1 MPFQLSPGVAV
12 VEKDFTSIVPAVATS
27 IGAFAGQ
34 FDWGPVLEP
43 ITITSEDELVRRFG
57 TPNNN
62 NFQSFFTAA
71 NFLSYSNNLL
81 LVRQQTTNMKNA
93 VVTPT
98 GAVTSVDVVLGGTG
112 YDSLA
117 TPPAVQILTDGLI
130 DTVTVTNQGSGYV
143 SNNLT
148 SPVVTVND
156 PTGAGAV
163 LEANVSAGR
172 IISIDV
178 IAPGAGYINPTITIT
193 GGNGTGAAATATT
206 INVQE
211 PGGVQ
216 PSATAVLSGGAIT
229 AINLTSA
236 GTGYTSAPN
245 VTIVP
250 ANGDTGAGAIASAV
264 LSGSGVTGITVS
276 NEGTNYTSPTISF
289 TGGGGTGAEAAAVLS
304 GGVSSITLINA
315 GTGYTTEPT
324 VTITPAQG
332 EPGSGAVAVAT
343 TNGNIITS
351 IAIVSAGSGYISEP
365 TVTITGGGGSGAVA
379 DAVVDYSKIYAI
391 DVTDPGAG
399 YTSAPTVVIS
409 DATGTQAVATA
420 TVGTSSIA
428 SINIGNGGAGYK
440 KLPTVT
446 LTGGGGT
453 GAVVGSVTVGA
464 SSVIGVTVSEG
475 GTGLSGAPAI
485 IIEDAASENGITA
498 VATANISTAGV
509 AILNG
514 QFYSANFINGG
525 GVTGEWAA
533 KYPGKLGNSLKVS
546 MADRDTYSTWVYK
559 DEFDSAP
566 GTSEGA
572 AVIGGSND
580 EMHIIVIDEKGYI
593 SGVENAVL
601 EKYAFVSK
609 ASDNKK
615 PDGTNNYYKDVINGR
630 SEWLWWTDHTDKV
643 TGGYA
648 ATNWGT
654 VMAGTTFKSMTAPLT
669 QSLSGGIDDNSST
682 DGQKMAAYDLFA
694 NATLYDINLIMMGK
708 ASSTVT
714 NFVIDNVAL
723 TRLDAVV
730 FISPEDVDSGEVI
743 IGDGATAVNK
753 IIDYRNELGSNSYS
767 VLDSGYKYQYDRY
780 NDVYRWVP
788 MNGDIAGLCARTDY
802 TNDPWWS
809 PGGLNRGQI
818 KNVVRLSCN
827 PNQTMRDNLYRN
839 SINPVVTFPGQ
850 GTVLFGDKTLLAKPS
865 AFDRINVRRLFIV
878 LEKSIATAAKYQ
890 LFEFNDAFT
899 RGQFKNLIEPFLRDV
914 QGRRGITDFLVKC
927 DESNNSGEVIDRN
940 EFVAD
945 IFVKPTRSINFITLN
960 FVAARSS
967 IAFSEIGG

>member
-62 NFQSFFTAA
+62 NFPSFFTAA

-98 GAVTSVDVVLGGTG
+98 GAVTSVNIVEAGFG
-112 YDSLA
+112 YDSLGL
-117 TPPAVQILTDGLI
+117 PPAVTISTEGLI
-130 DTVTVTNQGSGYV
+130 NTVTVTNQGSGYV
-143 SNNLT
+143 SNLNS
-148 SPVVTVND
+148 SPVVDVND
-156 PTGAGAV
+156 PTGQGAK
-163 LEANVSAGR
+163 LSANISGGR
-172 IISIDV
+172 IVSID
-178 IAPGAGYINPTITIT
+178 ILTPGAGYTNPTIVIN
-193 GGNGTGAAATATT
+193 GGNGTGAAATATVKS
-206 INVQE
+206 VQE
-211 PGGVQ
+211 DGGVA
-216 PSATAVLSGGAIT
+216 PAAVAVLSGGAIT
-229 AINLTSA
+229 GVNLSSG
-236 GTGYTSAPN
+236 GTGYTTVPTVAV
-245 VTIVP
+245 VT
-250 ANGDTGAGAIASAV
+250 ANGDSGAGATATAV
-264 LSGSGVTGITVS
+264 LSGSGLTGITLSSGGS
-276 NEGTNYTSPTISF
+276 NYSSPTISF
-289 TGGGGTGAEAAAVLS
+289 SGGNGSGAQGDAVLS
-304 GGVSSITLINA
+304 GAVSSITLVNA
-315 GTGYTTEPT
+315 GSGYTSEPT
-324 VTITPAQG
+324 VTITG
-332 EPGSGAVAVAT
+332 GGGSAATAVAT

-351 IAIVSAGSGYISEP
+351 ITIISGGAGYTSEP
-365 TVTITGGGGSGAVA
+365 TVTITGGGGTGAVA
-379 DAVVDYSKIYAI
+379 DSVVDYSVISSI
-391 DVTDPGAG
+391 TVTQAGTG
-399 YTSAPTVVIS
+399 YTTAPTVTITDS
-409 DATGTQAVATA
+409 TGAGAAATTTI
-420 TVGTSSIA
+420 GTSTISA
-428 SINIGNGGAGYK
+428 INITNGGAGYK
-440 KLPTVT
+440 RNPTVT
-446 LTGGGGT
+446 ITGGGGN
-453 GAVVGSVTVGA
+453 GATVGSVTVGG
-464 SSVIGVTVSEG
+464 SRVTGITITEG
-475 GTGLSGAPAI
+475 GTGLSDAPSI
-485 IIEDAASENGITA
+485 LIEDATSENGLTALATTNIT
-498 VATANISTAGV
+498 TAGV

-546 MADRDTYSTWVYK
+546 MADRDTYATWAYK
-559 DEFDSAP
+559 EEFDSAP

-580 EMHIIVIDEKGYI
+580 ELHIIVIDEKGYI

-601 EKYAFVSK
+601 EKYAYVSK

-615 PDGTNNYYKDVINGR
+615 PDGSNNYYKDVINGR
-630 SEWLWWTDHTDKV
+630 SEWLWWTDHTDV
-643 TGGYA
+643 VSGGYDT
-648 ATNWGT
+648 TNWGNT
-654 VMAGTTFKSMTAPLT
+654 MAGTAFKSMTVPLT

-708 ASSTVT
+708 ANSTVT

-723 TRLDAVV
+723 SRLDAVV
-730 FISPEDVDSGEVI
+730 FISPEDADSGQPI
-743 IGDGATAVNK
+743 IGDSSTAVNK
-753 IIDYRNELGSNSYS
+753 IIAYRDELGSNSYS
-767 VLDSGYKYQYDRY
+767 VMDSGYKYQYDRY

-788 MNGDIAGLCARTDY
+788 LNGDIAGLCARTDY

-818 KNVVRLSCN
+818 KNVVRLACN
-827 PNQTMRDNLYRN
+827 PNQTNRDTLYRN

-960 FVAARSS
+960 FVAARSA